1 MCPPMSRQMYALAW
15 PAFLENVLQT
25 TLGIVSLAL
34 VGQLGTEAVASV
46 GLANQI
52 YFVTVT
58 VMMGWSVGTTA
69 LVARETGAG
78 HSRVAAEIG
87 WQSLLIAGL
96 VSLAMA
102 LGAFPAASL
111 ALTLAGASESVAAVG
126 EPYLRIMAFS
136 IPGMALMLVCGAVL
150 RGAGDTRTPMYVTFL
165 ANAINIVLAY
175 LLVLG
180 NLGAPRLGVEGA
192 AIAVV
197 VARVVG
203 AVVLVAIVRRRT
215 GGSQGRLIEGAIA
228 RRVARIGAPVAAEQL
243 AVQVGFLAFNL
254 VAIRIGTAEFAAMQI
269 AFNIAQVS
277 QLAGMAFSTAATTLV
292 GQSLGARA
300 PDRAARF
307 GWMATWTA
315 VTWMTLMG
323 VVFILTGDAIF
334 GLYGA
339 DPIVRERGQFA
350 LLVMGIGQAPQAI
363 SFVLSGALRG
373 AGDTRAT
380 LVAGLVGTCGIRFLV
395 AFVGGLLLGIG
406 YAAIWYA
413 WIGDWL
419 VRMVIFVVRFRSGAW
434 QRVRV

>member
-1 MCPPMSRQMYALAW
+1 MSRQMYALAW

-78 HSRVAAEIG
+78 QSRVAVEIG
-87 WQSLLIAGL
+87 WQSLLIAGV

-102 LGAFPAASL
+102 LGSFPSAHL

-136 IPGMALMLVCGAVL
+136 VPGMGLMLVCGAVL

-165 ANAINIVLAY
+165 ANGINIVLAY

-180 NLGAPRLGVEGA
+180 NFGAPRLGVEGA

-197 VARVVG
+197 VSRVVG

-215 GGSQGRLIEGAIA
+215 GESLRDRLIEGATA

-300 PDRAARF
+300 PERATRF

-323 VVFILTGDAIF
+323 AVFILTGDAIF

-406 YAAIWYA
+406 YPAIWYA

-419 VRMVIFVVRFRSGAW
+419 VRMVIFVARFRSSAW